1 MTMLRPTVFSLSP
14 LSQQF
19 DEMFKSMFA
28 PAGRVASRS
37 FPPLNA
43 WEDEKNVIAEAE
55 LPGFKMED
63 LEITMTG
70 RELTIRGKRTIERP
84 EGASPLM
91 SERGEGEFVRT
102 VRLGVPVDAD
112 KVTASLRDGVL
123 TITLPKSEAA
133 KPRRIAV
140 NASNN

>member
-1 MTMLRPTVFSLSP
+1 MNRVVIACSPVSALAWPLSCDPHTRIFHEKDLTMTMLRPAVFSLSP

-28 PAGRVASRS
+28 PTGRVASRS

-91 SERGEGEFVRT
+91 SER
-102 VRLGVPVDAD
+102 
-112 KVTASLRDGVL
+112 
-123 TITLPKSEAA
+123 
-133 KPRRIAV
+133 
-140 NASNN
+140 